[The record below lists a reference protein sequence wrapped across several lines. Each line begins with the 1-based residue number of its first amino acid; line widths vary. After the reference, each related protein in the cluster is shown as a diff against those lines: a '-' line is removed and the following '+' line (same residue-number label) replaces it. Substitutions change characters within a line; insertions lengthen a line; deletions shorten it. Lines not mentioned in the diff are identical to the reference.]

1 MSNHKHTV
9 SNQEISV
16 HHIHNFNTSRGCA
29 CVLWDIFRNQNPSKI
44 RTYSSS
50 KLLKD
55 LDTCPFPFGCSAE
68 KQPLAISYPLKTRPQ
83 SDLKIHLFYR
93 GLVALLSV
101 HNNDEQAD
109 QVPFTC
115 VSIKVT
121 SFLQPFSVTTTES

>member
-1 MSNHKHTV
+1 MSNHKHTM
-9 SNQEISV
+9 SNQELSV
-16 HHIHNFNTSRGCA
+16 HHVHNFNTSRASA
-29 CVLWDIFRNQNPSKI
+29 CVLWDIFRNQNPSKF

-55 LDTCPFPFGCSAE
+55 LDTFPFGCSAE
-68 KQPLAISYPLKTRPQ
+68 KQPLAISYPLKTCPQ

-101 HNNDEQAD
+101 HDNDEQAD
-109 QVPFTC
+109 QVPYTR

-121 SFLQPFSVTTTES
+121 SFLQPFSLTSTES